1 MLKINTS
8 FKIILLII
16 TISFISSCGEDDNN
30 NSNTT
35 EPTVKYERI
44 EASSYKLTGNIKKLL
59 HTSKGIEILDWDLGE
74 QVILVEVDGELFSD
88 ISGFGLVDTTG
99 KFVIALDGDLS
110 TQFMYNPSSKINALD
125 QNPDNLLVSN
135 SPARFFIGEGVNR
148 KEIFCRSVKSTL
160 DSVDVKYY
168 WNFYSTEGKL
178 QRNVSD
184 DFDDLLG
191 TYDIRCRKGWNLI
204 EHKISPSEFK
214 SIDVLPDDVIFYI
227 YD

>member
-8 FKIILLII
+8 FKIILLLI

-44 EASSYKLTGNIKKLL
+44 EASSYKLRGNIKKLL

-74 QVILVEVDGELFSD
+74 QVILVEVDGEFYSD
-88 ISGFGLVDTTG
+88 FVGAGTIDNTG
-99 KFVIALDGDLS
+99 KFTVSLFGNLS
-110 TQFMYNPSSKINALD
+110 TQIMYDPSSKIKVLE
-125 QNPDNLLVSN
+125 QHPDELLVSN

-160 DSVDVKYY
+160 DSVDVEYY
-168 WNFYSTEGKL
+168 WNFYSTEGEMYRYNEDK
-178 QRNVSD
+178 
-184 DFDDLLG
+184 FDDLLG